1 MIYILLG
8 YIALSW
14 IASSIIVFIP
24 NRYTKV
30 IISLLVIVNP
40 FFIIQLLIEFAIKK
54 KRERKQDLEQQFD
67 DFVKENENDK

>member
-14 IASSIIVFIP
+14 IASSIVVFIP

-30 IISLLVIVNP
+30 IITLLVIVNP
-40 FFIIQLLIEFAIKK
+40 FFIILMLIELAVSK
-54 KRERKQDLEQQFD
+54 KRERKVLD
-67 DFVKENENDK
+67 KESKFEVNE